1 MNDFTLQK
9 GLVLSLLAE
18 QIIAIILSHIYE
30 TRPVLFIAL
39 TIVVFVLLLE
49 DNDSAFFQPGIMI
62 LGYFF
67 YIKKEPA

>member
-1 MNDFTLQK
+1 MNDFALQK

-30 TRPVLFIAL
+30 TRPVLFITL

-67 YIKKEPA
+67 I

>member
-9 GLVLSLLAE
+9 GLVLSLFAE

-67 YIKKEPA
+67 

>member
-9 GLVLSLLAE
+9 GLVLSLFAE

-49 DNDSAFFQPGIMI
+49 YNDSAFF
-62 LGYFF
+62 
-67 YIKKEPA
+67 

>member
-9 GLVLSLLAE
+9 GLVLSLFAE

-67 YIKKEPA
+67 I